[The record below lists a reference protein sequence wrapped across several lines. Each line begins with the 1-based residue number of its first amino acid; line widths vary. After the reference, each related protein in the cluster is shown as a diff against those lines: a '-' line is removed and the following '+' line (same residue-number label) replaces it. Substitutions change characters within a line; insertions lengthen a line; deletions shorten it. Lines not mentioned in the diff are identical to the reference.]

1 MSQNDKTAEKLA
13 DIVLDVYR
21 YALDNDMDF
30 TSKENIQKI
39 LDVLKPENPSDIN
52 IDVLIQGLVSFDRM
66 AKTESKKR
74 QKPESN

>member
-13 DIVLDVYR
+13 NLVMDVYR

-30 TSKENIQKI
+30 TSKEDIQKI

-52 IDVLIQGLVSFDRM
+52 IDVLIQGLVAFDRM
-66 AKTESKKR
+66 AKTEVKKR
-74 QKPESN
+74 QKPETN